1 MSQSSARLSFPLP
14 KFSQTLKL
22 GCKPKKKEQI
32 IPLYEKCIFKTL
44 DCWLSEISEQ
54 AL

>member
-1 MSQSSARLSFPLP
+1 MSQSSAQLSLPLP
-14 KFSQTLKL
+14 KLSQTLKL
-22 GCKPKKKEQI
+22 GYKPKKKEQI
-32 IPLYEKCIFKTL
+32 IPLYKKCILKKL